1 MKTYYM
7 LTKPGIIMGN
17 LITTAG
23 GFALASR
30 AGINFLLFLEMLVG
44 LAFVIASACICNNYI
59 DRYADQKM
67 ARTKNRGFAKGT
79 VSPIKALLFAL
90 FLGLSGLAILFYFTN
105 FLATLVALA
114 GFFIYV
120 VVYSYVK
127 YFSDCATL
135 LGSIS
140 GAVPPVVG
148 YVAVNN
154 SLDIGALLL
163 FLILVLWQM
172 PHFYSIALYRSK
184 EYAAASIPVLPLTKG
199 VYATKVQMIAYICAF
214 MGATAMLTLLGYTG
228 YSYLIIATILGGS
241 WLALSFKGFKAKD
254 DNRWARKMFALSL
267 VTIVGISMTLFI

>member
-23 GFALASR
+23 GFALACK
-30 AGINFLLFLEMLVG
+30 AGFNILLFLEMLVG
-44 LAFVIASACICNNYI
+44 LGCVIASACICNNYI

-67 ARTKNRGFAKGT
+67 SRTKSRGFAKGT
-79 VSPIKALLFAL
+79 VSPFKALLLAL
-90 FLGLSGLAILFYFTN
+90 ILGFSGLAILAFFTN
-105 FLATLVALA
+105 LLATLTALA

-135 LGSIS
+135 LGSVS

-148 YVAVNN
+148 YVAVSNR
-154 SLDIGALLL
+154 LDLGALLL
-163 FLILVLWQM
+163 FIILVLWQM
-172 PHFYSIALYRSK
+172 PHFYSIALYRFDD
-184 EYAAASIPVLPLTKG
+184 YVAASIPVLPITKG
-199 VYATKVQMIAYICAF
+199 VYATKIQMVSYIVAF
-214 MGATAMLTLLGYTG
+214 IGATLMLTVLGYTG
-228 YSYLIIATILGGS
+228 YAYLAVATIFGGS

-254 DNRWARKMFALSL
+254 DKKWARKMFAVSL
-267 VTIVGISMTLFI
+267 FAIVGISLILFI